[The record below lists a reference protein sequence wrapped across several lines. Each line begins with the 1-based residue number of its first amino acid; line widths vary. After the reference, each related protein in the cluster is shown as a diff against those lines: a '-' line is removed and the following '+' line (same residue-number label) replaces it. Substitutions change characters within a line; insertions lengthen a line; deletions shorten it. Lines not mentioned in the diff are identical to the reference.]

1 LRSGVATLDIVD
13 YNLQAM
19 KETYYHVRIV
29 QYTKHTTWDGK
40 KPNDEWLPTT
50 QAEYHCADSKEVLSN
65 VEKHLKS

>member
-1 LRSGVATLDIVD
+1 
-13 YNLQAM
+13 M

-40 KPNDEWLPTT
+40 KPNDEWLPTS

-65 VEKHLKS
+65 VEKHLKA

>member
-1 LRSGVATLDIVD
+1 
-13 YNLQAM
+13 M